1 MIPNPYFKSPG
12 GGGKTWGIIENPSR
26 IAMGRLTCIRMR
38 VILYYKQVRRTELVL
53 AQLFRQEAADE
64 QNDKVGQDQ

>member
-1 MIPNPYFKSPG
+1 
-12 GGGKTWGIIENPSR
+12 
-26 IAMGRLTCIRMR
+26 MGRLTCIRMR